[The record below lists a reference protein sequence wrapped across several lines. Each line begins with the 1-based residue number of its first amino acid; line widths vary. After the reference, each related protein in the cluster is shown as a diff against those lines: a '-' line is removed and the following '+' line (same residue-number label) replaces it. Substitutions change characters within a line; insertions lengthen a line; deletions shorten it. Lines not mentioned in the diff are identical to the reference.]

1 MHRHEMEKQ
10 DKHYKQED
18 EAENR
23 TQHNAPAGWN
33 EQNTLSV
40 LGERRQFWDEASLNV
55 GRDTITQRRPRFSVR
70 LAGCPR
76 PAPLPPPRGSEQLL
90 ALGRPLTWLAPST
103 QNQAVSV
110 PGDVQ
115 LLQKAQNPHCTP
127 PPSPGLETTEGQA
140 NLKPTSMEGTVFT
153 FYSLVPRELGA
164 GGWSAP
170 TSRVD
175 TWSWWSQQC
184 HPWDFPWCLP
194 GSVTGRI
201 PQLRSYKRR
210 KAACHERRAKKSTVG
225 RGRCR

>member
-1 MHRHEMEKQ
+1 MPPPCTPPPTTRFRAAAGLGQAPDVVGPLHTESGSECSR
-10 DKHYKQED
+10 
-18 EAENR
+18 R
-23 TQHNAPAGWN
+23 CPAPA
-33 EQNTLSV
+33 ESTES
-40 LGERRQFWDEASLNV
+40 SLH
-55 GRDTITQRRPRFSVR
+55 S
-70 LAGCPR
+70 
-76 PAPLPPPRGSEQLL
+76 
-90 ALGRPLTWLAPST
+90 
-103 QNQAVSV
+103 
-110 PGDVQ
+110 
-115 LLQKAQNPHCTP
+115 

-184 HPWDFPWCLP
+184 HPWHFPWCLP